1 MAAETPHRD
10 RLVLALDTD
19 DLVQAQRLV
28 RELRPFFAS
37 VKVGLELFSA
47 VGPDAVVAML
57 EDGMRVFLDL
67 KLHDIPTT
75 VGRAARVAG
84 ALGATYLTLHAQG
97 GTVMLRAGVDGLRE
111 GAAAA
116 GLPPPVAL
124 AVTVLTS
131 DADAPPHIMPKR
143 VGAALD
149 AGCGGIVC
157 AAADAAEAKLLASRL
172 IVAVPGIRLSG
183 AERHDQAR
191 AATPAEALAAGADL
205 LVVGR
210 AVTAARDRQA
220 AAAALVAAMEGAS

>member
-1 MAAETPHRD
+1 MVAETPQRD

-19 DLVQAQRLV
+19 DLVEAQRLV
-28 RELRPFFAS
+28 RELKGHFGV

-57 EDGMRVFLDL
+57 EEGLQVFLDL

-84 ALGATYLTLHAQG
+84 ALGASYLTLHAQG

-131 DADAPPHIMPKR
+131 DADAPPHILPKR
-143 VGAALD
+143 VAAAVD

-157 AAADAAEAKLLASRL
+157 AAADVAEAKLLAPRL
-172 IVAVPGIRLSG
+172 VAAVPGIRLAG
-183 AERHDQAR
+183 TDRHDQAR
-191 AATPAEALAAGADL
+191 VATPAEALAAGADL
-205 LVVGR
+205 LIVGR
-210 AVTAARDRQA
+210 AVTAARDRKA
-220 AAAALVAAMEGAS
+220 AAAALAAAMEGG

>member
-19 DLVQAQRLV
+19 DLVAAQRLV
-28 RELRPFFAS
+28 RELKGYFGA

-57 EDGMRVFLDL
+57 DEGLRVFLDL

-84 ALGATYLTLHAQG
+84 ALGASYLTLHAQG

-111 GAAAA
+111 GAAGA

-131 DADAPPHIMPKR
+131 DADAPPHIVPKR

-157 AAADAAEAKLLASRL
+157 AAADVAEAKLLAPRL
-172 IVAVPGIRLSG
+172 LAAVPGIRLPG
-183 AERHDQAR
+183 TDRHDQAR
-191 AATPAEALAAGADL
+191 VATPAEAIAAGADL
-205 LVVGR
+205 LIVGR
-210 AVTAARDRQA
+210 AVTAAPDRAA
-220 AAAALVAAMEGAS
+220 AAAALVAAMEGAA